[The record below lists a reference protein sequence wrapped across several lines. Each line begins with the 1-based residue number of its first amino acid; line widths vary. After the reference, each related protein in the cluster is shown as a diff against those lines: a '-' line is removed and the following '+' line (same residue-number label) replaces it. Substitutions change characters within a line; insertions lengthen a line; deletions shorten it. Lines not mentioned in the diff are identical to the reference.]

1 MVVEF
6 NFYVTVKK
14 IVFERSKV
22 IYLLFQPD
30 LKISEEY
37 LLECSL
43 QIF

>member
-1 MVVEF
+1 M
-6 NFYVTVKK
+6 KK

-22 IYLLFQPD
+22 IYLLFQRD

-43 QIF
+43 

>member
-22 IYLLFQPD
+22 IYILLQPD

-43 QIF
+43 